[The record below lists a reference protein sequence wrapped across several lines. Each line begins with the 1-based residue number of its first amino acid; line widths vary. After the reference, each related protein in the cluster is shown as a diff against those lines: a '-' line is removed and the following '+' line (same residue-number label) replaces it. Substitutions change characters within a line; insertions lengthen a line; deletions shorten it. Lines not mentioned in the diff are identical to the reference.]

1 MGGRAVWSGP
11 PTWFE
16 SEICN
21 LMVWLLSDDGSIR
34 RRGFTLVE
42 LLVVI
47 AILALL
53 MTLLLPALY
62 RAKNL
67 ARRTAC
73 LSNLRQIGLGAA
85 SYANDNLGRMPFVPD
100 CELQLTPPVND
111 SGKRYNSM
119 GSFMPLIDPYVG
131 SVEIWASSPT
141 KLAKADSWL
150 MHFSSP
156 WRADGVEM
164 PERGWSNYI
173 SDKLAELDTTKARY
187 LRGRTPESCA
197 RLRGA
202 STASEEWL
210 MSPFFERSW
219 WSGFHEQWTV
229 GESVPPA
236 EGWSAHDGGRNQ
248 LYLDFHAD
256 WVRRDI
262 RP

>member
-1 MGGRAVWSGP
+1 MVRLLNGDGP
-11 PTWFE
+11 A
-16 SEICN
+16 
-21 LMVWLLSDDGSIR
+21 R

-47 AILALL
+47 AVIALL
-53 MTLLLPALY
+53 MTILLPALY

-73 LSNLRQIGLGAA
+73 LSNLRQIGMATA
-85 SYANDNLGRMPFVPD
+85 SYVNDHIGRMPFVPD
-100 CELQLTPPVND
+100 GELQLTPPVNE

-119 GSFMPLIDPYVG
+119 GSFMPLLDPYIG
-131 SVEIWASSPT
+131 SVEIWVSSPT
-141 KLAKADSWL
+141 RLVTADSWL
-150 MHFSSP
+150 AHFSSS
-156 WRADGVEM
+156 WREKGVER
-164 PERGWSNYI
+164 PARGWSNYI
-173 SDKLAELDTTKARY
+173 SDKLAELDPTKARY

-197 RLRGA
+197 KRRCT
-202 STASEEWL
+202 STVSEEWL

-229 GESVPPA
+229 GDSVPP
-236 EGWSAHDGGRNQ
+236 EDGWSAHDGGRNQ

-256 WVRRDI
+256 WIRRDI